1 MTLRRKHKKVSDD
14 AVFLENMNESL
25 DADRLSF
32 RRQIADAQAEL
43 AEAKQLTQQLLTP
56 VEERLSILMLQLE
69 NGIGGDALSDW
80 KSPSS

>member
-1 MTLRRKHKKVSDD
+1 VSDD

-56 VEERLSILMLQLE
+56 VEERLSLLMLQLE
-69 NGIGGDALSDW
+69 NGIGGDALSYW